1 MEFNTEERQR
11 SPWKNSEERFQ
22 ECKIKVSTA
31 SFQPWEEE
39 TDIMKVNET
48 TVFIDEI
55 HDEIIKNY
63 DFH

>member
-11 SPWKNSEERFQ
+11 SLWKNSEEGFQ
-22 ECKIKVSTA
+22 EWKVKASAA
-31 SFQPWEEE
+31 SFQPWEGE

-55 HDEIIKNY
+55 HDEMIKNC